1 MKHLTSDCSTSGETP
16 HIECHI
22 SGEAPHIEYCQT
34 PPDPSP
40 SKGSQPPTLPGK

>member
-16 HIECHI
+16 HIGCHI

-34 PPDPSP
+34 PPNPSP
-40 SKGSQPPTLPGK
+40 SEGFQLQTFSGK